1 MNAIKVL
8 CLMSVLLWG
17 ALVLNALTP
26 AWQWAV
32 KAGGGG
38 YDGGYDIATDSQGNQ
53 YVA

>member
-38 YDGGYDIATDSQGNQ
+38 L
-53 YVA
+53 